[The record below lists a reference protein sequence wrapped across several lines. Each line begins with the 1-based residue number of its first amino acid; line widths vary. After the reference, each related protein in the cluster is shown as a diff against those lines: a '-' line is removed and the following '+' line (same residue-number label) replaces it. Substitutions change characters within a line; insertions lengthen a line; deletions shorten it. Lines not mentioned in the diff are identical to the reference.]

1 MDRNSYKTDR
11 IIMGISGV
19 PCLVT
24 NQDIKDAI
32 KKKKGVVSSVCKAL
46 PLGHATFYQRMAK
59 DKSIKQ
65 CLDEA
70 RAEFDELLCDLSEN
84 VLTDAMSQRT
94 DMASALGASKY
105 VLNNKGRIRGYS
117 PIPVQSENKDTEI
130 LEVLNG
136 IRSISEDTRSKIA
149 EQSGVEAKQ
158 PIPHCKQKRGL
169 NKVSAKSSTKKSI

>member
-1 MDRNSYKTDR
+1 
-11 IIMGISGV
+11 MGVCGV
-19 PCLVT
+19 PLPIT
-24 NQDIKDAI
+24 NEEIKQAI
-32 KKKKGVVSSVCKAL
+32 KKHKGVVSSVCKSL
-46 PLGHATFYQRMAK
+46 DIGHTAFYTRMAK

-65 CLDEA
+65 CLDES

-84 VLTDAMSQRT
+84 VLTYALSQRE

-117 PIPVQSENKDTEI
+117 PIPVQSENKDNEI

-136 IRSISEDTRSKIA
+136 IRSISEDTRSQIA